1 MLDFGS
7 RVKALPIRL
16 ASTGLSALV
25 ALGVILFVSGTARER
40 VAAAELLPGPV
51 PGRVIAVI
59 DADTLAVAARIWLGQ
74 DVEVRVRLAG
84 VDAPELRGACPHER
98 VLARE
103 ARALVVALIDEGDVT
118 LTAVSYGKYAGRV
131 VARVIAHDGTDVA
144 EALIAAGLARA
155 YAGGARLGWCDR
167 AGGPD

>member
-1 MLDFGS
+1 MS
-7 RVKALPIRL
+7 RVKTLLTRS
-16 ASTGLSALV
+16 ASTSLSALV
-25 ALGVILFVSGTARER
+25 ALGVIVFVSATARER
-40 VAAAELLPGPV
+40 LAAAELLPGPV
-51 PGRVIAVI
+51 PGRVMAMI

-74 DVEVRVRLAG
+74 EVEVRVRLAG

-98 VLARE
+98 ALARE

-118 LTAVSYGKYAGRV
+118 LTAVRYGKYAGRV
-131 VARVIAHDGTDVA
+131 VARVVAHDGTDVA

-167 AGGPD
+167 ASGAD

>member
-98 VLARE
+98 VLAR
-103 ARALVVALIDEGDVT
+103 
-118 LTAVSYGKYAGRV
+118 
-131 VARVIAHDGTDVA
+131 VIAHDGTDVA

>member
-1 MLDFGS
+1 MT
-7 RVKALPIRL
+7 RVNTLFTRS

-25 ALGVILFVSGTARER
+25 ALGVILFVSGTARDQL
-40 VAAAELLPGPV
+40 AAAELLPVPV
-51 PGRVIAVI
+51 PGRVMAVI

-74 DVEVRVRLAG
+74 EVAVRVRLAEA
-84 VDAPELRGACPHER
+84 DAPELKGTCPYER
-98 VLARE
+98 ALARE
-103 ARALVVALIDEGDVT
+103 ARAL
-118 LTAVSYGKYAGRV
+118 V

-167 AGGPD
+167 ASGPD